1 MYQRAH
7 HVGITV
13 RDLSRSIAFY
23 HETLGLPFALAPTDW
38 AEDGHLPEALGVASP
53 VKLRIAAF
61 RIGDAGTII
70 ELLEYASPPS
80 ERDRALVQNDVGAC
94 HVAILVDDIDA
105 HAEDLRAK
113 GVPFNSVVHD
123 IEEGPFEG
131 WRWVYFRDPDGHT
144 IELVEL
150 RWQDPEQRQADID
163 AYLAARAA
171 RGAAARP

>member
-13 RDLSRSIAFY
+13 RDLTRSIAFY
-23 HETLGLPFALAPTDW
+23 HDTLGLQFALAPTDW
-38 AEDGHLPEALGVASP
+38 AEDDHLPEALGVAAP
-53 VKLRIAAF
+53 VKLRLAAF
-61 RIGDAGTII
+61 RIGDGGTII

-80 ERDRALVQNDVGAC
+80 ERDGALVQNDIGAC

-105 HAEDLRAK
+105 HSEQLRAK

-131 WRWVYFRDPDGHT
+131 WRWVYFKDPDGHT

-150 RWQDPEQRQADID
+150 RSQNPEQRQADID

-171 RGAAARP
+171 GGAAPRP